1 MLGKQGVRAPRS
13 TARYDVR
20 GPLGGAVYRAGVVD
34 SSHEIALKALAPMNA
49 EAVPFVRQRYEAAAR
64 ARHPN
69 LVALYDLEITQDSA
83 FYAMELVDGVNVM
96 AWLSRERPTDG
107 DTVPSSPRRM
117 RADLDRLRSVMRQL
131 ADGLSALH
139 DANLRHDNLKP
150 NNVLVTPQG
159 RVVITDFGM
168 TDHAAQFNTF
178 DNPVSSSGMYISP
191 EQAGAGQLTAAS
203 DWYALGVMLY
213 EALTGRVPF
222 AANRLALVSHDPA
235 PPSELVDGIPPEIEA
250 LCMRLLD
257 RDPSRRA
264 GRQDVLETF
273 EESTQTDS
281 APPEPVAAK
290 VGLNTTERFEII
302 RQLGRGGMGV
312 VYEALDK
319 ERGIRVALKTLLRV
333 DSGALYRFKQ
343 EFRALSDVAHRNLI
357 TLYELV
363 SAGGDYF
370 FTMEL
375 LNGTDFVSYVRGRS
389 GTEKSDSGR
398 SADQG
403 TRSISSASKSFSN
416 EESTAVM
423 PVRAAKGMPDVPS
436 APHPDQPDQDQAP
449 IDWRR
454 LRDSLLQLAHGV
466 HALHA
471 SGHMHRDIK
480 PSNVLV
486 QPDGRVVLLDFGVI
500 AELGARHGTQ
510 EMVGTPAYM
519 APEQARGKVTPAS
532 DWYAVGVVLYRVL
545 TGALP
550 YVGSMGQILF
560 AKQDSDPIRPDEVR
574 PDLPKDLVELCMEL
588 LDREPERRPTGE
600 QVLNRL
606 GATRQSRSLDVNVTA
621 RRRNSLQGEA
631 MRSLAGRDHHL
642 MELREAFA
650 RAKRGA
656 GQTVFVHGS
665 SGMGKSALID
675 RFLEEVRAGSGVVLA
690 GRCYERE
697 QVPYKGVDAAIDALS
712 RYLLTLDEA
721 DVAKLAPRDRM
732 PLAQVFPVLESV
744 PAFQRVDDKK
754 QHATPEPLELR
765 RRAFA
770 ALRELLTRIAQRGP
784 LVVFIDDVQWGDR
797 DSAPLLAELM
807 RAPNVPPMLLLLSY
821 RTDDAA
827 RSPLLTTLLASGSV
841 LSPREIQV
849 GPLNDDE
856 ARALAYELLA
866 SEGADTDAA
875 WTIARESRGH
885 PYFIHELA
893 RYVKNEGLTEGVALS
908 LDMVIGK
915 RVERLPAQA
924 RRVMEI
930 VAVAGQPIAQG
941 LIGRATGLEPEAR
954 IRVMNQLRVA
964 QLIRTS
970 GGGDDQSAE
979 CYHDRIRELLVSLLP
994 AEQLAFDH
1002 GQIAAAMLTE
1012 TDPDPEALATHF
1024 QRAGDARRAFA
1035 YATKAADR
1043 AAAALAFDRAA
1054 SLYRFALELPSD
1066 PETRRTLNE
1075 RLADA
1080 LRNAGRGPE
1089 AASAFFAAADGAS
1102 FERRLRNQRFA
1113 AEQLL
1118 YSGQFEEG
1126 MRAIAEVLRA
1136 VKLTMPATPTRA
1148 LMSLLWRRF
1157 KLRLRGLKFKPKL
1170 LGEIPHDKIQVMDT
1184 CYGIGTSL
1192 AIVDVVRAY
1201 DFQVLNLHMA
1211 LDAGEP
1217 FRISRGFAMEAGFIS
1232 SMGHK
1237 MAPRVHHLL
1246 DEAMRLAKE
1255 IGNPQ
1260 AEALALLTAGVA
1272 AYEMGQMREARE
1284 YCDGAEEMLRTQ
1296 CSGVAWELATARLFG
1311 TWAHYRLGRIA
1322 YLVERL
1328 PELERETSERGDL
1341 YGWLAI
1347 VLGCPRVAMTLA
1359 TDDPA
1364 AQHKIADEAIA
1375 KWPGVGY
1382 QVQHFWSDYSLIQIE
1397 LYAGQADLAWAR
1409 LTRVWPLLKKAML
1422 MRVEEVVIHMTELR
1436 GRTALGLLV
1445 QTQNRKYV
1453 REVERAAKKLAGYAK
1468 IPWCSASAQLL
1479 RAQLAALRDDRA
1491 TESRLL
1497 AEAATNYATAGFA
1510 PYEIAVAIGAR
1521 QADALQRASE
1531 WSKREGVRNVVAMMR
1546 MLAPVY
1552 ATYTRLDSQNR

>member
-1 MLGKQGVRAPRS
+1 MLGKQGVVAPRS

-20 GPLGGAVYRAGVVD
+20 GTIGGAVYRARIVD
-34 SSHEIALKALAPMNA
+34 SQHEVALKALPTLDPQSAR
-49 EAVPFVRQRYEAAAR
+49 VVRQRFEVVAR

-69 LVALYDLEITQDSA
+69 LVALYDLEVGETSA

-96 AWLSRERPTDG
+96 AWVSRERPNDG
-107 DTVPSSPRRM
+107 DTVPSSPRRL
-117 RADLDRLRSVMRQL
+117 RADLERLRPVMRQL
-131 ADGLSALH
+131 ADGLAALH
-139 DANLRHDNLKP
+139 DAGLRHDNLKP

-168 TDHAAQFNTF
+168 TDDAAQYNTF

-191 EQAGAGQLTAAS
+191 EQSGAGVLTPAS

-222 AANRLALVSHDPA
+222 AANRLALVSQDPA
-235 PPSELVDGIPPEIEA
+235 PPSELVDGIPPEIDA

-257 RDPSRRA
+257 RDPAQRA
-264 GRQDVLETF
+264 GGQDVLATF
-273 EESTQTDS
+273 EESTQTDERPP
-281 APPEPVAAK
+281 APLPTKLELAS
-290 VGLNTTERFEII
+290 TERFEVI
-302 RQLGRGGMGV
+302 RQLGRGGMGI

-319 ERGIRVALKTLLRV
+319 ERGVRVALKTLLRV
-333 DSGALYRFKQ
+333 DPGAIYRFKQ
-343 EFRALSDVAHRNLI
+343 EFRALSDVAHPNLI
-357 TLYELV
+357 SLYELV
-363 SAGGDYF
+363 STEGNYF

-375 LNGTDFVSYVRGRS
+375 LNGVDFVSYVRGRS
-389 GTEKSDSGR
+389 GPEQDSGK

-403 TRSISSASKSFSN
+403 TRSISASASSQEWSA
-416 EESTAVM
+416 EEATAVLTTKPAGSK
-423 PVRAAKGMPDVPS
+423 PVQAA
-436 APHPDQPDQDQAP
+436 HPPADQAP
-449 IDWRR
+449 INWNR
-454 LRDSLLQLAHGV
+454 LRDALLQLAHGV

-480 PSNVLV
+480 PSNVFV

-500 AELGARHGTQ
+500 AELGAVRKGHQ

-519 APEQARGKVTPAS
+519 APEQARGKVTTAS

-550 YVGSMGQILF
+550 YVGTMGEILF
-560 AKQDSDPIRPDEVR
+560 AKQDSDPVR
-574 PDLPKDLVELCMEL
+574 PDTVRSDLPRDLVELCMQL
-588 LDREPERRPTGE
+588 LDRDPDRRPTGE
-600 QVLNRL
+600 EVLSRL
-606 GATRQSRSLDVNVTA
+606 GATRNSRSLDVNITA
-621 RRRNSLQGEA
+621 RRRNSFQGDA
-631 MRSLAGRDHHL
+631 RRGLAGRDFHL
-642 MELREAFA
+642 MELRDAFA
-650 RAKRGA
+650 KIKRGA

-675 RFLEEVRAGSGVVLA
+675 QFLDEVRAGSGVVLA

-712 RYLLTLDEA
+712 RYLLQLDDAE
-721 DVAKLAPRDRM
+721 VAALAPRDRM
-732 PLAQVFPVLESV
+732 PLAQIFPVLESV
-744 PAFQRVDDKK
+744 PAFARADDKK
-754 QHATPEPLELR
+754 KQATPEPLELR

-770 ALRELLTRIAQRGP
+770 ALRTLLTNIGQRGP

-797 DSAPLLAELM
+797 DSAPLLADLM

-827 RSPLLTTLLASGSV
+827 RSPLLTTLLASGS
-841 LSPREIQV
+841 LLTPREIQV
-849 GPLNDDE
+849 GPLSEDE
-856 ARALAYELLA
+856 ARALAYDLLA
-866 SEGADTDAA
+866 SEGVDTDAA

-893 RYVKNEGLTEGVALS
+893 RYVKDEGLQEGVALS

-915 RVERLPAQA
+915 RVQRLPAQA
-924 RRVMEI
+924 RRVMEV
-930 VAVAGQPIAQG
+930 VAVAGQPIGHA
-941 LIGRATGLEPEAR
+941 LIGRATGLEPQER
-954 IRVMNQLRVA
+954 IPVMNQLRVA
-964 QLIRTS
+964 QLIRTT

-1002 GQIAAAMLTE
+1002 GRIAEAMLADP
-1012 TDPDPEALATHF
+1012 DPDPEALALHF
-1024 QRAGDARRAFA
+1024 QRAGDPQRAFA

-1043 AAAALAFDRAA
+1043 AATALAFDRAA
-1054 SLYRFALELPSD
+1054 TLYRLALELPSD
-1066 PETRRTLNE
+1066 PDTRRTLNE

-1089 AASAFFAAADGAS
+1089 AAAAFFAAAEGAS
-1102 FERRLRNQRFA
+1102 FERRLLNQRFA

-1136 VKLTMPATPTRA
+1136 VKLAMPATPTRA
-1148 LMSLLWRRF
+1148 LLSLLWRRF
-1157 KLRLRGLKFKPKL
+1157 KLRLRGLKYKPKL
-1170 LGEIPHDKIQVMDT
+1170 LGEIAPDKIQLIDT

-1201 DFQVLNLHMA
+1201 DFQVLNLTLA

-1217 FRISRGFAMEAGFIS
+1217 YRISRGFAMEAGFIS

-1246 DEAMRLAKE
+1246 DEAMQLAKQ

-1260 AEALALLTAGVA
+1260 AEALALLTSGVA
-1272 AYEMGQMREARE
+1272 SYEMGQMREARE

-1364 AQHKIADEAIA
+1364 AQHKIADDAIA
-1375 KWPGVGY
+1375 RWPGVGY

-1397 LYAGQADLAWAR
+1397 LYAGQADVAWAR

-1436 GRTALGLLV
+1436 GRVALGLLV
-1445 QTQNRKYV
+1445 QTGDKKYAT
-1453 REVERAAKKLAGYAK
+1453 EVERAAKKLAMYSK
-1468 IPWCSASAQLL
+1468 ISWCGAHAQLL
-1479 RAQLAALRDDRA
+1479 RAQLAALRDDRQA
-1491 TESRLL
+1491 EAALL
-1497 AEAATNYATAGFA
+1497 AEAARNYATGGFA
-1510 PYEIAVAIGAR
+1510 PYELAVAIGAR
-1521 QADALQRASE
+1521 HPDALERATA
-1531 WSKREGVRNVVAMMR
+1531 WSRREGVRNVVAMMR

-1552 ATYTRLDSQNR
+1552 ATYTRLDGQNR